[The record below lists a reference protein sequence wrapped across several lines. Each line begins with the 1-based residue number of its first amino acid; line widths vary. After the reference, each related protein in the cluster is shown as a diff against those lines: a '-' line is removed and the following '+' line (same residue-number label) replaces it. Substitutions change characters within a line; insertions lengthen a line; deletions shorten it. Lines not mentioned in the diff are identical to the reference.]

1 MRKISFISQVACV
14 CFETLTYM
22 PMYFIMIFIRL
33 LKCGV
38 LIGYLYLFTCL
49 FIYLFI
55 HFLCIH
61 AIILVRKTY
70 LLCNINWS
78 DRAKL
83 CCSYT
88 NSRRVIDEPS
98 VSNIW
103 ISYHLFID
111 IEQSVCLHIMKNL
124 HRVQLVL
131 VNFELYLC
139 LCSIPLFLL
148 SSTSRYTNII
158 N

>member
-1 MRKISFISQVACV
+1 MRKISFISQVTCV
-14 CFETLTYM
+14 CFGTLTYM
-22 PMYFIMIFIRL
+22 HMYFIMIFF
-33 LKCGV
+33 
-38 LIGYLYLFTCL
+38 IGYLYLFTCL

-61 AIILVRKTY
+61 AIILVCKTY

-83 CCSYT
+83 CCSCT
-88 NSRRVIDEPS
+88 NSRRVINQPS

-111 IEQSVCLHIMKNL
+111 IEQSVCLHNMKNL

-148 SSTSRYTNII
+148 SSTSRYIPI
-158 N
+158 S